1 MVVRWNFSLVFY
13 LFFSVMY
20 LDYGY
25 RWLDNCVVPWQRS
38 WFTQIRYSFLFPFFS
53 FCIRVSVTHETII
66 TWFHIPDVINFIKLS
81 IIGIGFARAIIIAR
95 KLTKGNKFSQRIS
108 WNMIG
113 FNNFWREK
121 KKIFFPFWIYRIRK
135 KKNLVHMEYHLKF
148 KSPRLVIS
156 SLRPRFNIPTMGN
169 YFRPNHKIYSASRA
183 AL

>member
-53 FCIRVSVTHETII
+53 FCIRVSVIHETII

-108 WNMIG
+108 WNNDRRLDLIISE
-113 FNNFWREK
+113 EK
-121 KKIFFPFWIYRIRK
+121 RRKSFFHFEYIAFERKKISYTWNTI
-135 KKNLVHMEYHLKF
+135 
-148 KSPRLVIS
+148 
-156 SLRPRFNIPTMGN
+156 
-169 YFRPNHKIYSASRA
+169 
-183 AL
+183 